1 MYRGVQKGAWRGV
14 QSDAQSGG
22 QRGVSS
28 STQRGGDVQRHG
40 EVHRGEH

>member
-1 MYRGVQKGAWRGV
+1 M

-28 STQRGGDVQRHG
+28 STQRGGDVQWHG